1 MPTDLSDELAHA
13 KCEMFLD
20 VQQPTLL
27 IGWFRRGEPCELTT
41 SLKSMQVSFKPCER
55 QREEGR
61 CVLHALPAKSNSWH
75 EKFVQELA
83 SEEYVETERVIINSH
98 AETERVA
105 QRPRRSPGK

>member
-1 MPTDLSDELAHA
+1 MDLSDEPVQA

-27 IGWFRRGEPCELTT
+27 IGWSRREESGELTT
-41 SLKSMQVSFKPCER
+41 SLKPMQVAFKPCER

-61 CVLHALPAKSNSWH
+61 CVLHALAEKSNSWH